1 MTLNDFDEIVRIVD
15 IFSKQLDMARIGLP
29 LTLTLSSVGLM
40 AVALLPY
47 TWIWKN
53 MQKHGW
59 KSEMAKTVCFNM
71 VW

>member
-47 TWIWKN
+47 T
-53 MQKHGW
+53 
-59 KSEMAKTVCFNM
+59 
-71 VW
+71 